1 MSKRK
6 ILEVAL
12 LMLTVLLTAI
22 QSSNAIEA
30 GSDSD
35 NRLEQHFD

>member
-12 LMLTVLLTAI
+12 LILTVLLTAI
-22 QSSNAIEA
+22 QSSNAKEL
-30 GSDSD
+30 GSGLSD
-35 NRLEQHFD
+35 EL